1 MTTIRFVHTDH
12 LRLGAPLSGI
22 AHPPSWLQQLA
33 TSSVRQAVRN
43 VIETAI
49 AERAHFLFIAGSICE
64 HSEDLDSAARWLS
77 EQFVALRREG
87 IRVVAVADNHQTAQH
102 LHSICDVVLARG
114 ECLLVT
120 GSHTDDV
127 QFVKSAAAT
136 VGQSSD
142 LVITSG
148 RGHELSQSGRT
159 VYHAIPAVRSD
170 ADSNRP
176 SGTATLTVSAGAV
189 QSLHNRETW
198 NCGCVV
204 VSADISA
211 RQLSTR
217 FAVCNPIRFASETL
231 DLTESVTASQ
241 LVDDIAS
248 ASRSLQRTPEQTVIV
263 DWTVQSRLTSDHHE
277 LLQMDEPGLLTHLRH
292 QLESGHQGVWPRR
305 IHLADPANVLLEHGA
320 GAAEEEYVDVVTG
333 PSSERRLSASHSA
346 AGRLSGSAARCAELV
361 AGLQLLSRVA

>member
-12 LRLGAPLSGI
+12 LRLGAPLSGV
-22 AHPPSWLQQLA
+22 AHPPSWLQQL
-33 TSSVRQAVRN
+33 TSSSVRQAVRN
-43 VIETAI
+43 VIDTAI
-49 AERAHFLFIAGSICE
+49 AERAHFLFIAGSICDS
-64 HSEDLDSAARWLS
+64 SEDLESASRWLS

-87 IRVVAVADNHQTAQH
+87 IRVVAVADNHTNAQH
-102 LHSICDVVLARG
+102 LHSICDVVLSRS

-120 GSHTDDV
+120 GNRDGDV

-148 RGHELSQSGRT
+148 RPHELSQIGRT
-159 VYHAIPAVRSD
+159 AYHAVPALRADAGSD
-170 ADSNRP
+170 RM
-176 SGTATLTVSAGAV
+176 SGSASITVSAGAV

-204 VSADISA
+204 VSADIAA
-211 RQLSTR
+211 RQLATR
-217 FAVCNPIRFASETL
+217 FVVCNPIRFASETL
-231 DLTESVTASQ
+231 DLTESVTAAR
-241 LVDDIAS
+241 LVDDMAA
-248 ASRSLQRTPEQTVIV
+248 ASRSLQRTTEQTVIV

-277 LLQMDEPGLLTHLRH
+277 LLQMDEPSLLSHLRH

-305 IHLADPANVLLEHGA
+305 IHLAEPANVLLEHGA

-333 PSSERRLSASHSA
+333 PDSERRLSVSQQA
-346 AGRLSGSAARCAELV
+346 AGAGRCAELI